1 MKAKFF
7 APVILALVLLSVKAE
22 AMPESSAMLTDIYCA
37 YLAEPG
43 SSGENAASFLEG
55 QRKNSAYAAGLEK
68 EISDLRKR
76 QKFTQEKAL
85 TEIKS
90 LVKSGKLPSYITEKG
105 SYKYASGTNSAVPT
119 ENVRL
124 RSQPNTDAKVIKVIK
139 GGVRSGANYTPPEV
153 CDYMGEWTNPQ
164 GERWV
169 LVNYRPNLTQ
179 KASEKKMGWI
189 FGDYVRLVTDENAL
203 KAADVYE
210 HPAKYA
216 KVDSSQTI
224 SPETLLRAYV
234 VNPFKAEKN
243 YKGKTVRLHGEI
255 TGIKADSGVPVV
267 EFDSYF
273 SDLAQRAVATCYV
286 SKNDP
291 LLAEIE
297 TGKNITIQGKI
308 SEVDTGLWNKAFKLT
323 DCRIISAK

>member
-1 MKAKFF
+1 MKSKFF
-7 APVILALVLLSVKAE
+7 APIVLALVLLSVKAE
-22 AMPESSAMLTDIYCA
+22 AMPESSAMLTDIYCT
-37 YLAEPG
+37 YLAEPN
-43 SSGENAASFLEG
+43 SSGENAASFLES
-55 QRKNSAYAAGLEK
+55 QRKNSAYTAGLEK
-68 EISDLRKR
+68 EISALRKR

-85 TEIKS
+85 AEIKS
-90 LVKSGKLPSYITEKG
+90 LVKNGKLPAYITEKG
-105 SYKYASGTNSAVPT
+105 TYKYASGTNSAVPT
-119 ENVRL
+119 ENVKL
-124 RSQPNTDAKVIKVIK
+124 RSQPSTESRVIKVIR
-139 GGVRSGANYTPPEV
+139 GGRKSGANYTPPEV
-153 CDYMGEWTNPQ
+153 CDYLGEWTSPQ

-179 KASEKKMGWI
+179 KASEKKLGWI
-189 FGDYVRLVTDENAL
+189 FGEYARLVTDENAL

-216 KVDSSQTI
+216 KVDSAETI

-255 TGIKADSGVPVV
+255 TGIKADGGVPVV

-273 SDLAQRAVATCYV
+273 SDLAQRAVATCYL
-286 SKNDP
+286 SRNDP

-297 TGKNITIQGKI
+297 TGKNITLQGKI
-308 SEVDTGLWNKAFKLT
+308 SEVDTGMWNKAFKLT